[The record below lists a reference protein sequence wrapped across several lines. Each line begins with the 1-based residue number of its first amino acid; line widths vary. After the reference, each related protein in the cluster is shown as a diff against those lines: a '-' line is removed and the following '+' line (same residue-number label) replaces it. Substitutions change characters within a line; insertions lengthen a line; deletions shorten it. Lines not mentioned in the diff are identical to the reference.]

1 MIVFNFRKFLL
12 CGVQITYKGT
22 WDKFQVHCPTPMDKP
37 DNMLTRQTTSH
48 ALVQDGKQCHKFT
61 QIFFFLDRELG
72 AVHVSVI
79 SFGLVRL
86 SATNVLAVTNDFN

>member
-1 MIVFNFRKFLL
+1 
-12 CGVQITYKGT
+12 
-22 WDKFQVHCPTPMDKP
+22 MDKP

-86 SATNVLAVTNDFN
+86 SATNVLAVINTSIKLSSASDSTGENRYVTDDSAWPLDDMAVAF